1 MPPESLVETVIVP
14 RSTDLGGFEVKRVL
28 PSSRRRMVGPFIFLD
43 QMGPTDFEADTGVDV
58 RPHPHIG
65 LSTVTWLLDGEIMH
79 RDSVGSIQNIRPG
92 EVNWMTAGSGIA
104 HSERTPDAL
113 RPGGSRLYALQT
125 WLALPQPF
133 EEAEPF
139 FEHFGD
145 DALPKIDGD
154 GLTATL
160 IAGSGW
166 GKQSPVQ
173 VFSETIYADVQ
184 IAGGSALPIPP
195 EHEERAV
202 YVLEGTVAVAG
213 EDYEAG
219 SLMVFKPGIG
229 SMFRHPPMRG
239 LWFWAVRQ
247 RTVRVISGGI
257 SCRAG
262 PNGSSRRN
270 VIGRRKGLPKLSMTM
285 SSFHCRRTDRARRQP
300 IRSGWREQQCRS

>member
-1 MPPESLVETVIVP
+1 MPSESSVETVIVP

-43 QMGPTDFEADTGVDV
+43 QMGPTPFEDGAGVDV

-113 RPGGSRLYALQT
+113 RPGGSRLYGLQT

-219 SLMVFKPGIG
+219 SLMVFKPGIAVEVQTSADARVMVLG
-229 SMFRHPPMRG
+229 GEAADGPRHI
-239 LWFWAVRQ
+239 WWNFV
-247 RTVRVISGGI
+247 
-257 SCRAG
+257 
-262 PNGSSRRN
+262 SSRPERIEQAKRDWEEKRFAE
-270 VIGRRKGLPKLSMTM
+270 VVDDDEFIPLPK
-285 SSFHCRRTDRARRQP
+285 D
-300 IRSGWREQQCRS
+300 

>member
-1 MPPESLVETVIVP
+1 MPLESSVETVIVP

-43 QMGPTDFEADTGVDV
+43 QMGPTQFETDTGVDV

-65 LSTVTWLLDGEIMH
+65 LSTVTWLLDGEILH
-79 RDSVGSIQNIRPG
+79 RDSVGSTQNIRPG

-113 RPGGSRLYALQT
+113 RPRGSRLYGLQT

-160 IAGSGW
+160 IAGKGW

-184 IAGGSALPIPP
+184 IAGGSALPILP

-213 EDYEAG
+213 EDYAAG
-219 SLMVFKPGIG
+219 SLMVFKPGIAIDVQTSADARVMVLG
-229 SMFRHPPMRG
+229 GEAADGPRHI
-239 LWFWAVRQ
+239 WWNFV
-247 RTVRVISGGI
+247 
-257 SCRAG
+257 
-262 PNGSSRRN
+262 SSRPERIEQAKRDWEEKRFAE
-270 VIGRRKGLPKLSMTM
+270 VVDDDEFIPLPK
-285 SSFHCRRTDRARRQP
+285 D
-300 IRSGWREQQCRS
+300 

>member
-1 MPPESLVETVIVP
+1 MPSASSVETVIVP

-43 QMGPTDFEADTGVDV
+43 QMGPTDFEDGTGVDV

-65 LSTVTWLLDGEIMH
+65 LSTVTWLLAGEIMH
-79 RDSVGSIQNIRPG
+79 RDSVGSVQNIRPG

-113 RPGGSRLYALQT
+113 RPGGSALYGLQT
-125 WLALPQPF
+125 WLALPQPY

-139 FEHFGD
+139 FEHFGAE
-145 DALPKIDGD
+145 ALPALDGD

-160 IAGSGW
+160 IAGTGW
-166 GKQSPVQ
+166 GKRSPVQ
-173 VFSETIYADVQ
+173 VFSETVYADVQ

-202 YVLEGTVAVAG
+202 YVLEGSVSVDG

-219 SLMVFKPGIG
+219 SLMVFRPGDAIDVRAAADARVMVLG
-229 SMFRHPPMRG
+229 GEAADGPRHI
-239 LWFWAVRQ
+239 WWNFV
-247 RTVRVISGGI
+247 
-257 SCRAG
+257 
-262 PNGSSRRN
+262 SSRPDRIEQAKRDWEEKKFAE
-270 VIGRRKGLPKLSMTM
+270 VVDDDEFIPLPK
-285 SSFHCRRTDRARRQP
+285 D
-300 IRSGWREQQCRS
+300 

>member
-1 MPPESLVETVIVP
+1 
-14 RSTDLGGFEVKRVL
+14 
-28 PSSRRRMVGPFIFLD
+28 MVGPFIFLD
-43 QMGPTDFEADTGVDV
+43 QMGPTHFDKDAGVDV

-65 LSTVTWLLDGEIMH
+65 LSTVTWLLEGEILH

-113 RPGGSRLYALQT
+113 RPGGSRLYGLQT
-125 WLALPQPF
+125 WLALPQPY

-139 FEHFGD
+139 FEHFGA
-145 DALPKIDGD
+145 DALPTLDGD

-184 IAGGSALPIPP
+184 IAGGSSLPISP

-202 YVLEGTVAVAG
+202 YVLEGSVAVTG

-219 SLMVFKPGIG
+219 SLMVFKPGDAIDVRAAADARVMVLG
-229 SMFRHPPMRG
+229 GEAADGPRHI
-239 LWFWAVRQ
+239 WWNFV
-247 RTVRVISGGI
+247 
-257 SCRAG
+257 
-262 PNGSSRRN
+262 SSRPERIEQAKHDWEEKRFAE
-270 VIGRRKGLPKLSMTM
+270 VVDDDEFIPLPK
-285 SSFHCRRTDRARRQP
+285 D
-300 IRSGWREQQCRS
+300 

>member
-1 MPPESLVETVIVP
+1 MPLESSVETVIVP

-43 QMGPTDFEADTGVDV
+43 QMGPTQFETDTGVDV

-65 LSTVTWLLDGEIMH
+65 LSTVTWLLDGEILH

-113 RPGGSRLYALQT
+113 RPGGSRLYGLQT

-139 FEHFGD
+139 FEHFD
-145 DALPKIDGD
+145 ADALPKLDGD

-160 IAGSGW
+160 IAGNGW

-184 IAGGSALPIPP
+184 IAGGSTLPVLP

-202 YVLEGTVAVAG
+202 YVLEGSVAVAG
-213 EDYEAG
+213 EDYAAG
-219 SLMVFKPGIG
+219 SLMVFKPDDAIDVQAAADARVMVLGG
-229 SMFRHPPMRG
+229 EAADGPRHI
-239 LWFWAVRQ
+239 WWNFV
-247 RTVRVISGGI
+247 
-257 SCRAG
+257 
-262 PNGSSRRN
+262 SSRPERIEQAKRDWEEKRFAE
-270 VIGRRKGLPKLSMTM
+270 VVDDDEFIPLPK
-285 SSFHCRRTDRARRQP
+285 D
-300 IRSGWREQQCRS
+300 

>member
-1 MPPESLVETVIVP
+1 MPLESSVETVIVP

-43 QMGPTDFEADTGVDV
+43 QMGPTHFETDTGVDV

-65 LSTVTWLLDGEIMH
+65 LSTVTWLLDGEILH
-79 RDSVGSIQNIRPG
+79 RDSVGSTQNIRPG

-113 RPGGSRLYALQT
+113 RPGGSRLYGLQT

-160 IAGSGW
+160 IAGKGW

-184 IAGGSALPIPP
+184 IAGGSALPILP

-213 EDYEAG
+213 EDYAAG
-219 SLMVFKPGIG
+219 SLMVFKPGIAIDVQTSADARVMVLG
-229 SMFRHPPMRG
+229 GEAADGPRHI
-239 LWFWAVRQ
+239 WWNFV
-247 RTVRVISGGI
+247 
-257 SCRAG
+257 
-262 PNGSSRRN
+262 SSRPERIEQAKRDWEEKRFAE
-270 VIGRRKGLPKLSMTM
+270 VVDDDEFIPLPK
-285 SSFHCRRTDRARRQP
+285 D
-300 IRSGWREQQCRS
+300 

>member
-1 MPPESLVETVIVP
+1 MPLESSVETVIVP

-43 QMGPTDFEADTGVDV
+43 QMGPTQFETDTGVDV

-65 LSTVTWLLDGEIMH
+65 LSTVTWLLDGEILH
-79 RDSVGSIQNIRPG
+79 RDSVGSTQNIRPG

-113 RPGGSRLYALQT
+113 RPGGSRLYGLQT

-160 IAGSGW
+160 IAGKGW

-184 IAGGSALPIPP
+184 IAGGSALPILP

-213 EDYEAG
+213 EDYAAG
-219 SLMVFKPGIG
+219 SLMVFKPGIAIDVQTSADARVMVLG
-229 SMFRHPPMRG
+229 GEAADGPRHI
-239 LWFWAVRQ
+239 WWNFV
-247 RTVRVISGGI
+247 
-257 SCRAG
+257 
-262 PNGSSRRN
+262 SSRPERIEQAKRDWEEKRFAE
-270 VIGRRKGLPKLSMTM
+270 VVDDDEFIPLPK
-285 SSFHCRRTDRARRQP
+285 D
-300 IRSGWREQQCRS
+300 